1 MSLLSSAIQLGFL
14 SAARRGCVR
23 GHCATLTQSFDKSPN
38 SSIERARSPRRMV
51 VRSPRVPKTSA
62 PGLFQTELKAAFLRL
77 SACEWLLLPKTRQ
90 HRSTAWNTMKLSYTV
105 VFLLSLATTAFAREE
120 SVLARVTSYWA
131 SEGSKI
137 ASTGRRLRPGHCAV
151 DPKRI
156 PYGSKVIFPDA
167 VCTAVDT
174 GTAVVSRKAA
184 RLCGRTAS
192 QLKAIVVDRFF
203 ETKREADEWSNAH
216 SEFMMLR
223 VVPAGSGQN

>member
-1 MSLLSSAIQLGFL
+1 M
-14 SAARRGCVR
+14 AAPPEDS
-23 GHCATLTQSFDKSPN
+23 TTP
-38 SSIERARSPRRMV
+38 E
-51 VRSPRVPKTSA
+51 
-62 PGLFQTELKAAFLRL
+62 LRL
-77 SACEWLLLPKTRQ
+77 D
-90 HRSTAWNTMKLSYTV
+90 TMKLSYTIL
-105 VFLLSLATTAFAREE
+105 FLLLLATPAFAREE

-131 SEGSKI
+131 GEGSKF

-156 PYGSKVIFPDA
+156 PYGSKVVFPDA

-203 ETKREADEWSNAH
+203 DTKQEAEAWSNAH
-216 SEFMMLR
+216 SEFMVLR
-223 VVPAGSGQN
+223 VVPVGSDQN